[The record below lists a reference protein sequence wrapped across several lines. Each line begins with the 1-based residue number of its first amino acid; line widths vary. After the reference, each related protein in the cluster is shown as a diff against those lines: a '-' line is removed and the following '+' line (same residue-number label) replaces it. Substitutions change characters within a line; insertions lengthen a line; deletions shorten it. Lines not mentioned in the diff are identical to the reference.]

1 MLARLAPIQAM
12 SKSQKRSLNPDQ
24 VKTKELV
31 DHCMDVIDTDM
42 QAVCFQYSSL
52 ISMFMINEMTANQL
66 TFEEAAVQ
74 LARNFM
80 LCDNIKNM
88 SAMGERLKNRD
99 SEEVITG
106 EL

>member
-1 MLARLAPIQAM
+1 MLVTVAPTQPM
-12 SKSQKRSLNPDQ
+12 SKSQKRSMNPDQ

-31 DHCMDVIDTDM
+31 DHCMDVMDTDM

-52 ISMFMINEMTANQL
+52 VSMFLINEMTANKL
-66 TFEEAAVQ
+66 TFEEAAVL

-80 LCDNIKNM
+80 LCDNVKNM
-88 SAMGERLKNRD
+88 SAMGERLKNKD
-99 SEEVITG
+99 AEEKITG